1 MRRAFGLGLIA
12 LSVLPSMS
20 ATSGPSWP
28 AGFETAIRI
37 EQLRADLQFLAD
49 DLLEGRAPGT
59 RGDRLAARYIA
70 TRLAMMGLEPLEG
83 APDYFQP
90 VPMVGVTAQPEP
102 LRVEVR
108 GQTLEFRPVQDFVV
122 WSGVYEPA
130 VSIADAPLVFVGYG
144 IEAPEY
150 RWDDYKGQDMR
161 GKVLVMLVNDPPA
174 PPSEPNLFEGKA
186 MTYYGRWTYKFE
198 QAYRKGALGALV
210 VHVPDMAGYP
220 WTVVQSS
227 WTGEQVH
234 LDAAGVEPALPVKGW
249 IREDAA
255 RSILQA
261 AGYSLDDLL
270 RRAARRDFRPIDL
283 GARVTVELRQEARK
297 FTSQNVVALLR
308 GSDPH
313 LQSEAVLYTAHFD
326 HLGVGPAVQG
336 DAIYN
341 GAYDNASG
349 VAAVLG
355 VAEVYAHLAR
365 QGIRPRRSVLF
376 LMVTA
381 EEAGLLGSLYYASR
395 PLWPLEKTVANINLD
410 GVNVWGPTEDFVP
423 LGMDRTTMD
432 EALQE
437 AARAM
442 HVTLRPDP
450 FPEKGYFF
458 RSDHFSLARRGVPAV
473 SLEAGTHYVGKPPDW
488 GEKLHEEYVARHY
501 HQPSDEYDPAWPL
514 TGMAQ
519 TVELAFRTGWLLAVQ
534 DSRPVW
540 KPGRAVRVPGL

>member
-1 MRRAFGLGLIA
+1 MRPTLWLGLIGF
-12 LSVLPSMS
+12 SVVTSMFTAAAS
-20 ATSGPSWP
+20 PWP
-28 AGFETAIRI
+28 TGFETAIRI

-83 APDYFQP
+83 APDYLQP
-90 VPMVGVTAQPEP
+90 VPMVGVTARPEP

-108 GQTLEFRPVQDFVV
+108 GQTLEFQAVQDFVV

-198 QAYRKGALGALV
+198 EAYRKGALGAFV
-210 VHVPDMAGYP
+210 IHVPDMAGYP
-220 WTVVQSS
+220 WQVVQSS

-234 LDAAGVEPALPVKGW
+234 LDVPGVEPALPVKGW
-249 IREDAA
+249 IQEAAA
-255 RSILQA
+255 RRILQA

-283 GARVTVELRQEARK
+283 GVRVTVEFHQEARR
-297 FTSQNVVALLR
+297 FTSQNVAAVLR
-308 GSDPH
+308 GADPD

-326 HLGVGPAVQG
+326 HLGIGPTVQG
-336 DAIYN
+336 DSIYN

-395 PLWPLEKTVANINLD
+395 PLWPLDKTVANINLD

-432 EALQE
+432 EVLQE
-437 AARAM
+437 VARAM
-442 HVTLRPDP
+442 GVTLRPDP

-458 RSDHFSLARRGVPAV
+458 RSDHFSLARKGVPAV
-473 SLEAGTHYVGKPPDW
+473 SVEAGTHYVGKPPDW
-488 GEKLHEEYVARHY
+488 GEKLHEEYIARHY
-501 HQPSDEYDPAWPL
+501 HQPSDQYDPAWPL

-519 TVELAFRTGWLLAVQ
+519 TVEWAFRAGWLLATR
-534 DSRPVW
+534 DARPVW

>member
-249 IREDAA
+249 IRDDAA

-326 HLGVGPAVQG
+326 HLGIGPAVQG